1 MPRIP
6 ANVAATL
13 PRKLGPPP
21 KPPPKG
27 FAPTAS
33 DARGLYRRLWRV
45 GSLSVMYSNPGR
57 TVIRQKIREAFEESR
72 QSPKTDPADIAQQWK
87 RALNTCFFFE
97 IASTRFGIEHSVIS
111 NLSRVAAENSEGSS
125 RVQKPNV
132 RKIQKEVMEEYNAVI
147 RALNESMEL
156 SLR

>member
-21 KPPPKG
+21 KPLPKD
-27 FAPTAS
+27 FSPS
-33 DARGLYRRLWRV
+33 DADARSLYRRLWRV
-45 GSLSVMYSNPGR
+45 GSLSVMYTNPGR
-57 TVIRQKIREAFEESR
+57 TMIRQKIREAFEESR
-72 QSPKTDPADIAQQWK
+72 QNPKTDPVDIKEQWK
-87 RALNTCFFFE
+87 RAINTCFFFE
-97 IASTRFGIEHSVIS
+97 VASTRFGIEHSVIS
-111 NLSRVAAENSEGSS
+111 NLSRVAAEESQGSS
-125 RVQKPNV
+125 RVQKPSI
-132 RKIQKEVMEEYNAVI
+132 RKLQNEVMQEYSSVI